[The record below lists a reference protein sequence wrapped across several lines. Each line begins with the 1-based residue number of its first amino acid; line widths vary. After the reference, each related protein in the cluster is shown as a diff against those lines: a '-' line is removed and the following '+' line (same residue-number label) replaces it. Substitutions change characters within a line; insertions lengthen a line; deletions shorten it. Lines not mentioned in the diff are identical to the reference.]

1 MNPTAYPTHRVLPTI
16 TVVALLSATL
26 VCLETSGSAQAADAN
41 PTLVGNLDIPQPVAR
56 VAVSGTYALVTSGFD
71 FSRGSLGALHIVDV
85 ADPAQPI
92 WLGTFEL
99 TRPAWGVAASGDYAY
114 VANEAAG
121 LVIVNLSDPT
131 SPVRVG
137 EFNTSESA
145 CDVCL
150 VDHLAYVADGQAG
163 LVIIDVSNP
172 ASPQRVGGLD
182 ALGEAQ
188 QVVVSGNYAY
198 LADRF
203 WNGVAEMQP
212 YGALRIVDISD
223 LANPKLVGQ
232 NQTEGQAWS
241 VAVAGHFAYVG
252 ADALEVFD
260 VSDPVNPRRIGSYS
274 PGGAVAVEGHRAF
287 IANFQSGLHVLDIF
301 DPTLPHA
308 LGTTSCAGYPRGLAV
323 AGRLAYVSAQTYN
336 PNATGV
342 GLQIFDVGL
351 PVQESLPP
359 LVIELSGRNTVISWP
374 ASASGATLE
383 TTDTVD
389 SAASWILEPTAPV
402 RNGEQ
407 HVVTLDTSRGTKF
420 FRLKKP

>member
-1 MNPTAYPTHRVLPTI
+1 
-16 TVVALLSATL
+16 
-26 VCLETSGSAQAADAN
+26 
-41 PTLVGNLDIPQPVAR
+41 
-56 VAVSGTYALVTSGFD
+56 
-71 FSRGSLGALHIVDV
+71 
-85 ADPAQPI
+85 
-92 WLGTFEL
+92 
-99 TRPAWGVAASGDYAY
+99 
-114 VANEAAG
+114 

-137 EFNTSESA
+137 EFNTSKSA
-145 CDVCL
+145 YDLCL

-163 LVIIDVSNP
+163 LVVIDVSNP
-172 ASPQRVGGLD
+172 ASPQRVAGLD
-182 ALGEAQ
+182 ALGEVQ

-203 WNGVAEMQP
+203 LNGVAEMQP

-223 LANPKLVGQ
+223 PANPKLVGQ
-232 NQTEGQAWS
+232 NQTEGQAGS

-274 PGGAVAVEGHRAF
+274 PGGAVAIEGHRAF
-287 IANFQSGLHVLDIF
+287 VANFQSGLHVLDII
-301 DPTLPHA
+301 DPTPPRA
-308 LGTTSCAGYPRGLAV
+308 LGTASCAGNPRGLAV

-374 ASASGATLE
+374 ASASGATSE
-383 TTDTVD
+383 TTATV
-389 SAASWILEPTAPV
+389 ASSSSWTPEPTVPEIV
-402 RNGEQ
+402 GDQN
-407 HVVTLDTSRGTKF
+407 VVTLEIGAGPRF